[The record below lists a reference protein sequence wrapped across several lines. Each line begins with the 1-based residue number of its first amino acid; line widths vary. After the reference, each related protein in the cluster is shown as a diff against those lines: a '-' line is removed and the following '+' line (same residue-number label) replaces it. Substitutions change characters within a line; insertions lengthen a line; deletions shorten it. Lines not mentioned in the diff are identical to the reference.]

1 MRITTDSNLHIVQKV
16 PVVFATGVTGVG
28 RALDPSC
35 DDDDVRGPEGH
46 HLPLLTTYVAPAL
59 DFLSSRYSLD
69 QHRERRRRPELS
81 ETLKAKKGW
90 AIMQS

>member
-35 DDDDVRGPEGH
+35 DDDDVRAPERH
-46 HLPLLTTYVAPAL
+46 HFPLLTTYVAPAL
-59 DFLSSRYSLD
+59 DFLSSRYSLE
-69 QHRERRRRPELS
+69 QHRERGRKPVIS
-81 ETLKAKKGW
+81 ETLKVK
-90 AIMQS
+90 